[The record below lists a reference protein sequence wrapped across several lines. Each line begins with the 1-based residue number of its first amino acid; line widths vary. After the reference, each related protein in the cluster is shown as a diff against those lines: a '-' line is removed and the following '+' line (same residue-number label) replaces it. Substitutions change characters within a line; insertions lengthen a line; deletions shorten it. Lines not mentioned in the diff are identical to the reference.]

1 MVKLDIL
8 QQVYECGDLDELR
21 GIYDSWAETYD
32 STISGTLNYRGHEY
46 IVDAVRP
53 HLGDDA
59 RILDAGAGSGMV
71 GLAAALAGFTRVDA
85 MDLSAGMLEVARER
99 GVYREVR
106 TGILGEALDYPDN
119 TYDAVL
125 SSGVFTPGHAPP
137 TSFDEIIRIVKPGG
151 LVCFTLRH
159 DQTPPGFI
167 EKFDELAEAGLWQQ
181 EWVSE
186 PFQSMPGGEPEIRH
200 RTWLFRVTPG
210 RSSA

>member
-8 QQVYECGDLDELR
+8 QKVYECRDLDELR

-32 STISGTLNYRGHEY
+32 STISGTMSYRGHEY

-59 RILDAGAGSGMV
+59 KILDAGAGSGMV
-71 GLAAALAGFTRVDA
+71 GLAASLAGFTHVDA
-85 MDLSAGMLEVARER
+85 MDFSAGMLKVARDR
-99 GVYREVR
+99 GVYREIRRGV
-106 TGILGEALDYPDN
+106 LGEALDYPDN

-167 EKFDELAEAGLWQQ
+167 EKFDELARDGLWQQ
-181 EWVSE
+181 VRVSE

-200 RTWLFRVTPG
+200 RTWLFRLTPG
-210 RSSA
+210 RPSA

>member
-8 QQVYECGDLDELR
+8 QQVYESGDLDELR

-32 STISGTLNYRGHEY
+32 ETIFGSLNYRGHELV
-46 IVDAVRP
+46 VDAVRSR
-53 HLGDDA
+53 LGDDA

-71 GLAAALAGFTRVDA
+71 GLAAARAGFTHVDA
-85 MDLSAGMLEVARER
+85 MDLSAGMLEVARDR

-106 TGILGEALDYPDN
+106 TGVLGEALDYPDN

-137 TSFDEIIRIVKPGG
+137 TSFDEIIRIVKPAG

-167 EKFDELAEAGLWQQ
+167 EKFDELAQAGSWQR
-181 EWVSE
+181 EWVSDS
-186 PFQSMPGGEPEIRH
+186 FQSMPGGEPEILH
-200 RTWLFRVTPG
+200 RIWLFRVTSG
-210 RSSA
+210 RPTA

>member
-8 QQVYECGDLDELR
+8 QKVYECGSLDELR

-32 STISGTLNYRGHEY
+32 ATISGAMNYRGHEY

-71 GLAAALAGFTRVDA
+71 GLAAARAGFTSVDA
-85 MDLSAGMLEVARER
+85 MDLSTGMLKVAMDR

-106 TGILGEALDYPDN
+106 TGVLGEALDYPDDA
-119 TYDAVL
+119 YDAVL

-137 TSFDEIIRIVKPGG
+137 TSFDEIIRIVKPEG

-167 EKFDELAEAGLWQQ
+167 EKFDELAQAGSWRR
-181 EWVSE
+181 EWVSD

-200 RTWLFRVTPG
+200 RTWLFRVISG
-210 RSSA
+210 RPSA

>member
-8 QQVYECGDLDELR
+8 QKVYESGDLDELR

-32 STISGTLNYRGHEY
+32 ETIFGTLNYRGHEL
-46 IVDAVRP
+46 VVEAVRP
-53 HLGDDA
+53 RLGDDA

-71 GLAAALAGFTRVDA
+71 GLAAARAGFTHVDA
-85 MDLSAGMLEVARER
+85 MDLSAGMLEVARDR

-106 TGILGEALDYPDN
+106 TGVLGDALDYPDN
-119 TYDAVL
+119 AYDAVL

-137 TSFDEIIRIVKPGG
+137 SSFDEIVRIVKPGG

-167 EKFDELAEAGLWQQ
+167 EKIDELVQAGSWQQ

-186 PFQSMPGGEPEIRH
+186 PFQSMPGGEPEILH
-200 RTWLFRVTPG
+200 RTWLFRVTLGCP
-210 RSSA
+210 SA

>member
-1 MVKLDIL
+1 MVKRDIL
-8 QQVYECGDLDELR
+8 QKVYECEDLDELR

-32 STISGTLNYRGHEY
+32 STISGTLNYRGHEF

-53 HLGDDA
+53 HLRDDA

-71 GLAAALAGFTRVDA
+71 GLMAARAGFTHVDA
-85 MDLSAGMLEVARER
+85 MDLSTGMLEVARGR
-99 GVYREVR
+99 GVYRDVR
-106 TGILGEALDYPDN
+106 TGVLGQALDYPDN
-119 TYDAVL
+119 AYDAVV

-137 TSFDEIIRIVKPGG
+137 ASFDEIIRIVKPGG

-167 EKFDELAEAGLWQQ
+167 EKFAELTEGGAWQQ
-181 EWVSE
+181 VWASA

-200 RTWLFRVTPG
+200 RTWLFRVTARHPT
-210 RSSA
+210 A

>member
-32 STISGTLNYRGHEY
+32 ATISGTMSYRGHNY

-59 RILDAGAGSGMV
+59 KILDAGAGSGMV
-71 GLAAALAGFTRVDA
+71 GLAAARAGFTHVDA
-85 MDLSAGMLEVARER
+85 MDLSAGMLEVAMDR

-119 TYDAVL
+119 AYDAVL

-137 TSFDEIIRIVKPGG
+137 DSFDEIIRVVKPEG

-159 DQTPPGFI
+159 DRTPPGFI
-167 EKFDELAEAGLWQQ
+167 EKLDELAEAGSWKRM
-181 EWVSE
+181 WVSE

-200 RTWLFRVTPG
+200 RTWLFRVTSGGP
-210 RSSA
+210 SA

>member
-8 QQVYECGDLDELR
+8 QKVYESRDLDELR

-32 STISGTLNYRGHEY
+32 STISGTLNYRGHELV
-46 IVDAVRP
+46 VDAVRP
-53 HLGDDA
+53 HLGDGA

-71 GLAAALAGFTRVDA
+71 GLAASRAGFTRVDA
-85 MDLSAGMLEVARER
+85 MDLSAGMLEVARDR

-106 TGILGEALDYPDN
+106 TGVLGEALDYPDD

-137 TSFDEIIRIVKPGG
+137 ASFDEIIRIVKPGG

-167 EKFDELAEAGLWQQ
+167 GKFDELAEAGSWQQ
-181 EWVSE
+181 VRVSE

-200 RTWLFRVTPG
+200 RTWLFRVT
-210 RSSA
+210 SA

>member
-8 QQVYECGDLDELR
+8 QKVYECGDLDELR
-21 GIYDSWAETYD
+21 GIYDSWAKTYD
-32 STISGTLNYRGHEY
+32 ATISGTMSYRGHNY

-71 GLAAALAGFTRVDA
+71 GLAAARAGFTHVDA
-85 MDLSAGMLEVARER
+85 MDFSAGMLEVARDR
-99 GVYREVR
+99 DVYREVR

-119 TYDAVL
+119 AYDAVL

-137 TSFDEIIRIVKPGG
+137 DSFDEIIRIVKPAG

-159 DQTPPGFI
+159 DRTPPGFI
-167 EKFDELAEAGLWQQ
+167 EKFDELAEAGSWQRM
-181 EWVSE
+181 WVSE

-200 RTWLFRVTPG
+200 RTWLFRVTSG
-210 RSSA
+210 RPSA